1 MKEKRKNYFI
11 MLKQLVIIFCS
22 CALVSCASPESVTE
36 PANTSAGGG
45 RTDCIFRSS
54 IRGYS
59 VLDES
64 NLIIEGSGRRKYH
77 VALRQRAYGIS
88 SSWGITFDSPTS
100 RVCAGFS
107 EVVFDDHMNGRSIGI
122 ASIRELSPEDHEDLL
137 IRFGKKK
144 PEIEQTPAP
153 TEVKGAEVE
162 ELDTADTDD
171 TSGN

>member
-1 MKEKRKNYFI
+1 MS
-11 MLKQLVIIFCS
+11 LKQLLIVVSSCCLIS
-22 CALVSCASPESVTE
+22 CAGTDSAAESTQADAS
-36 PANTSAGGG
+36 GG

-59 VLDES
+59 VLDEA

-77 VALRQRAYGIS
+77 VTLRQRAYGIS
-88 SSWGITFDSPTS
+88 SSWGIAFDSPTG
-100 RVCAGFS
+100 RICPGFS
-107 EVVFDDHMNGRSIGI
+107 DVVFDDHMNRHHQSIAI

-153 TEVKGAEVE
+153 AEVKGADVE

>member
-1 MKEKRKNYFI
+1 VF
-11 MLKQLVIIFCS
+11 LKQLVIVSFS
-22 CALVSCASPESVTE
+22 CYLVACASTNPGTDGAQDAS
-36 PANTSAGGG
+36 SSG

-64 NLIIEGSGRRKYH
+64 NLIIEGSGRRNYH
-77 VALRQRAYGIS
+77 VVLRQRAFGIS
-88 SSWGITFDSPTS
+88 SSWGIGFNSPTD
-100 RVCAGFS
+100 RICAGFS
-107 EVVFDDHMNGRSIGI
+107 EVVFDGHMDSQSIAI

-153 TEVKGAEVE
+153 ADVKGAEVE

-171 TSGN
+171 KSGN

>member
-1 MKEKRKNYFI
+1 MY
-11 MLKQLVIIFCS
+11 LKQLVIVFFS
-22 CALVSCASPESVTE
+22 CYLAACA
-36 PANTSAGGG
+36 NQDSAADTPNHGASSG

-77 VALRQRAYGIS
+77 VALRQRALGIS

-100 RVCAGFS
+100 RICAGFS
-107 EVVFDDHMNGRSIGI
+107 EVVFDGHLAGQSIAI

-137 IRFGKKK
+137 IRFGKKR

-153 TEVKGAEVE
+153 AEVKGAEVE

>member
-1 MKEKRKNYFI
+1 MS
-11 MLKQLVIIFCS
+11 LKQLVIVFFS
-22 CALVSCASPESVTE
+22 CYLAACANPD
-36 PANTSAGGG
+36 SAADTPNHGASSG

-77 VALRQRAYGIS
+77 VALRQRAFGIS
-88 SSWGITFDSPTS
+88 SSWGIAFDSPTS
-100 RVCAGFS
+100 QICAGFS
-107 EVVFDDHMNGRSIGI
+107 EVVFEGQLDNQSIAI

-153 TEVKGAEVE
+153 VDVKGAEVE

-171 TSGN
+171 KSGN

>member
-1 MKEKRKNYFI
+1 VL
-11 MLKQLVIIFCS
+11 LKQLVILSFS
-22 CALVSCASPESVTE
+22 CYLVACAS
-36 PANTSAGGG
+36 ANSATDGAQDASPVG
-45 RTDCIFRSS
+45 RTDCIFTSS

-64 NLIIEGSGRRKYH
+64 NLIIDGSGRHKYH

-88 SSWGITFDSPTS
+88 SSWGIRFHSPTS
-100 RVCAGFS
+100 RICAGFS
-107 EVVFDDHMNGRSIGI
+107 EVVFDGHMDGQSIAI
-122 ASIRELSPEDHEDLL
+122 ASIRELSPEDYEDLL

-153 TEVKGAEVE
+153 ADVKGAEVE

-171 TSGN
+171 KSGN

>member
-1 MKEKRKNYFI
+1 MFI
-11 MLKQLVIIFCS
+11 KQLFITITS
-22 CALVSCASPESVTE
+22 CALASCASPESVAETGK
-36 PANTSAGGG
+36 TGAGGG

-59 VLDES
+59 VLDEA

-107 EVVFDDHMNGRSIGI
+107 EVVFDDHLNGQSIAI
-122 ASIRELSPEDHEDLL
+122 ASIRELSPEDYEDLL
-137 IRFGKKK
+137 IRYGKMK

-153 TEVKGAEVE
+153 AEVKGAEVE

>member
-1 MKEKRKNYFI
+1 MS
-11 MLKQLVIIFCS
+11 LKQLFIAVFS
-22 CALVSCASPESVTE
+22 CCLVSCASSDPSAR
-36 PANTSAGGG
+36 PAQAGAGGS
-45 RTDCIFRSS
+45 RTDCIFRST
-54 IRGYS
+54 IRGYT

-64 NLIIEGSGRRKYH
+64 NLIIEGSGHRKYH

-88 SSWGITFDSPTS
+88 SSWGISFDSPSS
-100 RVCAGFS
+100 RICAGFS
-107 EVVFDDHMNGRSIGI
+107 EVVFDGHLDGQSIAI

-153 TEVKGAEVE
+153 AEVKGAEVE

>member
-1 MKEKRKNYFI
+1 VL
-11 MLKQLVIIFCS
+11 LKQLVIVVFS
-22 CALVSCASPESVTE
+22 CYLVACASTNPGTDGAQEAS
-36 PANTSAGGG
+36 SGS

-64 NLIIEGSGRRKYH
+64 NLIIEGSGRRNYH
-77 VALRQRAYGIS
+77 VVLRQRAYGIS
-88 SSWGITFDSPTS
+88 SSWGLRFHSPTS
-100 RVCAGFS
+100 RICAGFS
-107 EVVFDDHMNGRSIGI
+107 EVVFDGHMDGQSIAI

-137 IRFGKKK
+137 IKFGKKK

-153 TEVKGAEVE
+153 ADVKGAEVE

-171 TSGN
+171 KSGN

>member
-1 MKEKRKNYFI
+1 MFF
-11 MLKQLVIIFCS
+11 MFLKQLVIALFS
-22 CALVSCASPESVTE
+22 CCLVSCASPESATE
-36 PANTSAGGG
+36 PAKTAAGSG

-77 VALRQRAYGIS
+77 VTLRQRAHGIS
-88 SSWGITFDSPTS
+88 SSWGITFDSRS
-100 RVCAGFS
+100 SQVCAGFS
-107 EVVFDDHMNGRSIGI
+107 EVVFDDHLNGQSIAI

-153 TEVKGAEVE
+153 AEVKGAEVE
-162 ELDTADTDD
+162 ELDTADADD

>member
-1 MKEKRKNYFI
+1 MHI
-11 MLKQLVIIFCS
+11 KQLVIISLS
-22 CALVSCASPESVTE
+22 CGLLACASPDLASDGSKDGTR
-36 PANTSAGGG
+36 SG

-54 IRGYS
+54 IRGYT

-64 NLIIEGSGRRKYH
+64 NLIIEGSGRRNYH
-77 VALRQRAYGIS
+77 VALRRRAYGIS

-100 RVCAGFS
+100 QVCAGFS
-107 EVVFDDHMNGRSIGI
+107 EVVFDGHLGGESIPI

-137 IRFGKKK
+137 IKFGKKK

-153 TEVKGAEVE
+153 AEVKGAEVE

-171 TSGN
+171 SSGN

>member
-1 MKEKRKNYFI
+1 MS
-11 MLKQLVIIFCS
+11 LKQWFILLFS
-22 CALVSCASPESVTE
+22 CYLASWAGPDSATK
-36 PANTSAGGG
+36 PADGGAGSG
-45 RTDCIFRSS
+45 RSDCIFRSS

-77 VALRQRAYGIS
+77 VALRQRALGIS

-107 EVVFDDHMNGRSIGI
+107 EVVFDGHLAGQSIAI
-122 ASIRELSPEDHEDLL
+122 ASIRELSPEDYEDLL
-137 IRFGKKK
+137 IRFGKKR

-153 TEVKGAEVE
+153 AEVKGAEVE